1 MFWVIALFDEE
12 TEALVKNIWEEL
24 REESISYYIDEVQD
38 GRPHLTLASYKEL
51 DKENYIRQMETFYDN
66 KQSFDIT
73 FNHIGSFLNYNTL
86 FLSPTVT
93 EELLDFHTHHHK
105 HFGTY
110 NTEANKL
117 YEPGQ
122 WIPHSTLANKLE
134 PDLLSKAFHY
144 CVDRVGLTKGRIEE
158 VGLIE
163 LVEQD
168 GDTMEAP
175 IIYSKKLK

>member
-1 MFWVIALFDEE
+1 MYWVIALFDTE
-12 TEALVKNIWEEL
+12 TERLIKHIWKEL

-51 DKENYIRQMETFYDN
+51 DKKNYIRQMETFYDN
-66 KQSFDIT
+66 KRGYDIT

-93 EELLDFHTHHHK
+93 EQLLDFHTEHHK

-117 YEPGQ
+117 YEPRQ
-122 WIPHSTLANKLE
+122 WIPHVTLANNLE
-134 PDLLSKAFHY
+134 PDQLSKAFHY
-144 CVDRVGLTKGRIEE
+144 CVDRIGQTKGRIEE

-168 GDTMEAP
+168 GNTMEAP